1 MCSLLCDRARWQA
14 LRLKLAD
21 TPLLLFCVWPSA
33 QALLIPQADPGGLAS
48 TAYLAGVWG
57 LPWLIAKLYL
67 RTGDDAKRFAGTL
80 ALLSLALLPIRSEE
94 RRGGKEGVRTCR
106 SRWSPDH

>member
-1 MCSLLCDRARWQA
+1 MYFYFGVFFVKHKTAYDMRISDWSSDVCSSD
-14 LRLKLAD
+14 
-21 TPLLLFCVWPSA
+21 LFCVRPSA

-80 ALLSLALLPIRSEE
+80 ALLSLALLPIAIT
-94 RRGGKEGVRTCR
+94 EGMKIGRAHV
-106 SRWSPDH
+106 